1 CKLQAASCKL
11 QASVGWMSLFT
22 STVAPLVGS
31 MKRAP
36 NYELEAGSWKLEA
49 GSWKLEAGSQRADRH
64 QSFVKRFPLSS
75 SSFRLPASGCFSR
88 FYLRLVAARKT
99 TV

>member
-31 MKRAP
+31 MKRDP

-49 GSWKLEAGSQRADRH
+49 SVRTDTK
-64 QSFVKRFPLSS
+64 VSS
-75 SSFRLPASGCFSR
+75 SAFRFLLPASGFQ
-88 FYLRLVAARKT
+88 LQAAFLAFT
-99 TV
+99 

>member
-1 CKLQAASCKL
+1 
-11 QASVGWMSLFT
+11 MSLFT

-31 MKRAP
+31 MKRDP
-36 NYELEAGSWKLEA
+36 NYELEAGSWKLEAGSWKLEA

-75 SSFRLPASGCFSR
+75 SSFWLPASGCFSR